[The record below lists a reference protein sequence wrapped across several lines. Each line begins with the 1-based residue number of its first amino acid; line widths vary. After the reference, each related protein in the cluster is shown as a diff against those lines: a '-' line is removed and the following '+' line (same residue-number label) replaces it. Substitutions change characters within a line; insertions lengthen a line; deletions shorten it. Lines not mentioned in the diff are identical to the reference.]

1 MDYLS
6 KLKAVLTPEQMR
18 FFELLGP
25 PSLVAGEDAARYCGF
40 VAAIFQAVQPQD
52 IQDFIY
58 QRDLI
63 DLEWDVLR
71 YRTAKAQLITN
82 AKNKPYAIDL
92 SNAAANQDDALTA
105 RVMGEMVP
113 QLRQLDLMIESAEIR
128 RDRAYRELERR
139 RANLAKQLRTAV
151 KQQTEI
157 DAANDEVAQQA
168 A

>member
-52 IQDFIY
+52 VQDFIY

-82 AKNKPYAIDL
+82 AKISLTQLTSPTQLQTKMMRSRPGSWAKWFL
-92 SNAAANQDDALTA
+92 S
-105 RVMGEMVP
+105 
-113 QLRQLDLMIESAEIR
+113 
-128 RDRAYRELERR
+128 
-139 RANLAKQLRTAV
+139 
-151 KQQTEI
+151 
-157 DAANDEVAQQA
+157 
-168 A
+168 